1 MQKSVMTIALVAGA
15 GALGAAGLMSMQRMY
30 GVDEPI
36 RLIGGCK
43 CRGRHGMRRV
53 VGQVMGHNMGQDM
66 GDSVSHMGRTVC
78 HAADDFV
85 DELCAMAHKTGNAMI
100 CTGRMINR
108 IVP

>member
-36 RLIGGCK
+36 SLIGGCK
-43 CRGRHGMRRV
+43 CGGRHGMRRV
-53 VGQVMGHNMGQDM
+53 VGRVMGHDVGREMCSSMGHMGQA
-66 GDSVSHMGRTVC
+66 VC

-85 DELCAMAHKTGNAMI
+85 DDLCAMAHRTGNAMI

-108 IVP
+108 LVP